1 MAAAEPLA
9 SASIILLDPK
19 HGQDEPFGLFL
30 LKRRTG
36 SSFMPDRFV
45 FPGGK
50 VEPADG
56 GDPFSDHTLRTCAL
70 RELWEE
76 SGVILASDPE
86 KVAALDAT
94 KRDSALAELEAGQKD
109 LAQAMVDLGLNPA
122 LEVLVPYA
130 RWITP
135 PARTKRFDTVFYL
148 ALMPEGQK
156 AISDNKETSQGI
168 WLGPGRAL
176 EENQAGRV
184 ELAPP
189 QVRILGEL
197 AVHDSPEHL
206 FGAVRQADLTPVRP
220 SLWIDGKK
228 RVILLPWDPDYS
240 AQEPVRSARPCPAHL
255 CTRLVHDKGRW
266 LPFGAD

>member
-9 SASIILLDPK
+9 SASIILLDSK
-19 HGQDEPFGLFL
+19 RGQGEPFGLFL

-50 VEPADG
+50 VEPTDG
-56 GDPFSDHTLRTCAL
+56 GDSFADHTLRTCAL

-76 SGVILASDPE
+76 AGVILASDPE
-86 KVAALDAT
+86 KVAVLGIA
-94 KRDSALAELEAGQKD
+94 KRDSVLAKLEAGRKD
-109 LAQAMVDLGLNPA
+109 LTQAMADLGLSPA
-122 LEVLVPYA
+122 LKMLVPYA

-135 PARTKRFDTVFYL
+135 PARAKRFDTMFYL
-148 ALMPEGQK
+148 ALMPDGQK
-156 AISDNKETSQGI
+156 AISDNKETSRGI

-197 AVHDSPEHL
+197 AIHDSLEHL
-206 FGAVRQADLTPVRP
+206 LEAGRQADLSPVQP
-220 SLWIDGKK
+220 FLWINGKK

-240 AQEPVRSARPCPAHL
+240 AQEPVSAARPCPAHQ

>member
-1 MAAAEPLA
+1 MAVMEPLA
-9 SASIILLDPK
+9 SASIVLLDPK
-19 HGQDEPFGLFL
+19 RGQNEPFGLFL

-50 VEPADG
+50 VEPTDG
-56 GDPFSDHTLRTCAL
+56 AYPFADHTLRTCAL

-76 SGVILASDPE
+76 SGVILAGAPE
-86 KVAALDAT
+86 EAAALDPA

-109 LAQAMVDLGLNPA
+109 LAQAMTDLGLTPA
-122 LEVLVPYA
+122 LKMLFPYA

-135 PARTKRFDTVFYL
+135 PARAKRFDTMFYL

-156 AISDNKETSQGI
+156 AVSDNKETTQGI
-168 WLGPGRAL
+168 WLGPERAL

-197 AVHDSPEHL
+197 AVHDSLEHL
-206 FGAVRQADLTPVRP
+206 LESSRQADLSPVQP
-220 SLWIDGKK
+220 FLWIEGKK

-240 AQEPVRSARPCPAHL
+240 AREPVSSARPCPAHQ

-266 LPFGAD
+266 LPFGAN